1 MSLLGSGSAHMSG
14 RFSKPLAASSSKPG
28 AGEPRCQKCL
38 QTGHWT
44 YECKGQAAYLAR
56 PSASKQL
63 VNPRKTSGLQ
73 HAERHLAEATAG
85 GSGRRMRSEVAGGR
99 RDGGYR
105 DRESERESGRGR
117 GGGGQRDRDLARGSG
132 EYERPREREQGGR
145 MLVDRSSVAPPMQG
159 SGAQNGLRGQALEDH
174 VLDRIKH
181 FAVVF
186 AQELVPGITQQ
197 QLDLAFSRALYS
209 ISAQDTSGHAQLE
222 LKFNHSCRFLGCV
235 SQDCMLCKN
244 NPHKT
249 CGSNDNF
256 DEAYAD
262 NQVLRARCEAEIF
275 VDLINHVSGDVY
287 SVPGVEVQLSVVD
300 GDAYSDTAPDPLAT
314 IMELQCLTSVRGPC
328 YNVPRKGVPLL
339 QCYGTNRAVHVGT
352 VVVALQCLP
361 RRKWSQPGT
370 ARVQGDLS
378 SVRCAHALV
387 DLYRVQSAFGL
398 PALSVKTQ
406 RALNDYRKSA
416 YPHYRDELTRLR
428 YIGAITAARLKD
440 ARAWLG
446 RDVPVECVDSV
457 QSLKQLLEY
466 VDTNR
471 QVEDKLLALL
481 NMRGRHRHKWDF
493 LRAVLAD
500 KVVYDDNAF
509 RVWFAPDSN
518 GCGLLYAT
526 KQAQVQNLDK
536 PAGVAQRVT
545 RPDGTAAVQVML
557 LSDIH
562 QHPQLLEWR
571 RQAEA
576 AWREAAH
583 PGWQV
588 LQEEI
593 DYVTNW
599 PVAALHPAS
608 QGAPT
613 APASTAAG
621 MQQGRAAPAEL
632 AIQQRLAQAAAAAA
646 GPPASAA
653 PHAARAAVLEDPA
666 EHYPHVPQQQMQPVQ
681 QLQGGQYPS
690 MAGAGLQAEANGFG
704 PGPMQQQQQQLDRRQ
719 QLRMQSDTLQNSA
732 AAGAA
737 AAMMRGQGDALALRT
752 QSEALLRSQADIV
765 GLRAYSEQIPNNVL
779 AMADPETQG
788 VLFMT
793 ASRERHKPVARGAA
807 ADTVGDAARP
817 MGDLSSLTA
826 EDVERLQSLYQG
838 RAEHLADKDDEA
850 AAPLPEV
857 DDVLGGGM
865 TADHLAGHLA
875 DEDGQAV
882 VPLPQDD
889 LTSTFSSALKL
900 GETDSLEAAL
910 LNKSLHQDRSLN
922 HTSDSFK
929 RFMAHLNWGDEAGGL
944 GGGLGSLE
952 VLLDGSAAG
961 FNPQELLASNS
972 RGRGGGMEAAAAAA
986 VAAVDAEQQHRS
998 RAQQGG
1004 Q

>member
-1 MSLLGSGSAHMSG
+1 M
-14 RFSKPLAASSSKPG
+14 
-28 AGEPRCQKCL
+28 Q
-38 QTGHWT
+38 
-44 YECKGQAAYLAR
+44 
-56 PSASKQL
+56 
-63 VNPRKTSGLQ
+63 
-73 HAERHLAEATAG
+73 
-85 GSGRRMRSEVAGGR
+85 
-99 RDGGYR
+99 
-105 DRESERESGRGR
+105 
-117 GGGGQRDRDLARGSG
+117 GGGT
-132 EYERPREREQGGR
+132 
-145 MLVDRSSVAPPMQG
+145 
-159 SGAQNGLRGQALEDH
+159 QNGLRGQALEDH

-222 LKFNHSCRFLGCV
+222 LKFNHKCRFLGCV

-249 CGSNDNF
+249 CGGDDNF

-262 NQVLRARCEAEIF
+262 NQVLRTRCEAEIF
-275 VDLINHVSGDVY
+275 VDLINQVSGEVY
-287 SVPGVEVQLSVVD
+287 SAPGVEVQLSVID
-300 GDAYSDTAPDPLAT
+300 GDAYNSTAPDPLAT
-314 IMELQCLTSVRGPC
+314 IMELHTSDE
-328 YNVPRKGVPLL
+328 GVPLL
-339 QCYGTNRAVHVGT
+339 QCYGTNRAIHVGT
-352 VVVALQCLP
+352 VVVALQNGRAKLP
-361 RRKWSQPGT
+361 EVFVTDKNDTFHFGDGATTGHFRLLALAMRRDELGNPVPVEGV
-370 ARVQGDLS
+370 A
-378 SVRCAHALV
+378 
-387 DLYRVQSAFGL
+387 
-398 PALSVKTQ
+398 PAVSNTFVVKTQ

-446 RDVPVECVDSV
+446 RDVPLECVDSV

-509 RVWFAPDSN
+509 RVWYSPGSN

-526 KQAQVQNLDK
+526 KQAQVQNMDK

-545 RPDGTAAVQVML
+545 RPDGTAVVQVML

-576 AWREAAH
+576 AWREPSH

-599 PVAALHPAS
+599 PVTALRTAS
-608 QGAPT
+608 QGLLA
-613 APASTAAG
+613 APASTAALTT
-621 MQQGRAAPAEL
+621 AP
-632 AIQQRLAQAAAAAA
+632 
-646 GPPASAA
+646 
-653 PHAARAAVLEDPA
+653 
-666 EHYPHVPQQQMQPVQ
+666 
-681 QLQGGQYPS
+681 
-690 MAGAGLQAEANGFG
+690 EANGFG
-704 PGPMQQQQQQLDRRQ
+704 PEAMQQQLDQLQ
-719 QLRMQSDTLQNSA
+719 QLRMQSETMQSSA
-732 AAGAA
+732 AAAAA
-737 AAMMRGQGDALALRT
+737 AAMMRSQSEAMALRT
-752 QSEALLRSQADIV
+752 QSEAMLGSHSAAMALRTH
-765 GLRAYSEQIPNNVL
+765 SEQVPNSLHGQQQQQQQQQAMAMGL
-779 AMADPETQG
+779 ARLQAHMQQAQAAAQQQLPQQTNQQQQQQQLHDEDELLPPIAEEAAGSVFMMQHHMDAVELALRDALQRGITPQQQQQQQQHAAQELMGLSGGAGGAAVGQMVFGGAAASDVDGSVSIEGGKAAGVGKRGRTAGELQAVADPESQG

-807 ADTVGDAARP
+807 ADTVGEAARP
-817 MGDLSSLTA
+817 ITDFTSLTA
-826 EDVERLQSLYQG
+826 EDVERLQGLYNQARG
-838 RAEHLADKDDEA
+838 DALAERDNEPAE
-850 AAPLPEV
+850 PLPED

-865 TADHLAGHLA
+865 N
-875 DEDGQAV
+875 
-882 VPLPQDD
+882 

-910 LNKSLHQDRSLN
+910 LSKGLHQERSLN

-929 RFMAHLNWGDEAGGL
+929 RFMAHLGCDEAGGL
-944 GGGLGSLE
+944 ATGLSGNALE
-952 VLLDGSAAG
+952 GMLDGNAAG
-961 FNPQELLASNS
+961 FNPQDFLAGNS
-972 RGRGGGMEAAAAAA
+972 RGRGGAMDAAAAAA
-986 VAAVDAEQQHRS
+986 IAAIDAE
-998 RAQQGG
+998 AQQQRGK
-1004 Q
+1004 QLQSSK

>member
-1 MSLLGSGSAHMSG
+1 M
-14 RFSKPLAASSSKPG
+14 
-28 AGEPRCQKCL
+28 Q
-38 QTGHWT
+38 
-44 YECKGQAAYLAR
+44 
-56 PSASKQL
+56 
-63 VNPRKTSGLQ
+63 
-73 HAERHLAEATAG
+73 
-85 GSGRRMRSEVAGGR
+85 
-99 RDGGYR
+99 
-105 DRESERESGRGR
+105 
-117 GGGGQRDRDLARGSG
+117 GGGT
-132 EYERPREREQGGR
+132 
-145 MLVDRSSVAPPMQG
+145 
-159 SGAQNGLRGQALEDH
+159 QNGLRGQALEDH

-222 LKFNHSCRFLGCV
+222 LKFNHNCRFLGCV

-249 CGSNDNF
+249 CDGDDNF

-275 VDLINHVSGDVY
+275 VDLINQVSGEVY
-287 SVPGVEVQLSVVD
+287 SAPGVEVQLSVID
-300 GDAYSDTAPDPLAT
+300 GDAYNSTAPDPLAT
-314 IMELQCLTSVRGPC
+314 IMELHTSDE
-328 YNVPRKGVPLL
+328 GVPLL
-339 QCYGTNRAVHVGT
+339 QCYGTNRAIHVGT
-352 VVVALQCLP
+352 VVVALQNGRAKLP
-361 RRKWSQPGT
+361 EVFVTDKNDTFHFGDGATTGHFRLLALAMRRDELGNPVPVEGV
-370 ARVQGDLS
+370 A
-378 SVRCAHALV
+378 
-387 DLYRVQSAFGL
+387 
-398 PALSVKTQ
+398 PAVSNTFVVKTQ

-446 RDVPVECVDSV
+446 RDVPLECVDSV

-500 KVVYDDNAF
+500 KVVYDDSAF
-509 RVWFAPDSN
+509 RVWYAPGSN

-526 KQAQVQNLDK
+526 KQAQVQNMDK

-545 RPDGTAAVQVML
+545 RPDGTAVVQVMM

-576 AWREAAH
+576 AWREPSH

-593 DYVTNW
+593 DY
-599 PVAALHPAS
+599 
-608 QGAPT
+608 
-613 APASTAAG
+613 
-621 MQQGRAAPAEL
+621 
-632 AIQQRLAQAAAAAA
+632 
-646 GPPASAA
+646 
-653 PHAARAAVLEDPA
+653 
-666 EHYPHVPQQQMQPVQ
+666 
-681 QLQGGQYPS
+681 
-690 MAGAGLQAEANGFG
+690 EANGFG
-704 PGPMQQQQQQLDRRQ
+704 PGAMQQQLDQLQ
-719 QLRMQSDTLQNSA
+719 QLRMQSETMQSSA
-732 AAGAA
+732 AAAA
-737 AAMMRGQGDALALRT
+737 AAAIMRSQSEAMALRT
-752 QSEALLRSQADIV
+752 QSEAMLGSHSAAMALRTH
-765 GLRAYSEQIPNNVL
+765 SEQVPNSLHGQQQQQQQAMAMGL
-779 AMADPETQG
+779 ARLQAHMQQAQAAAQQQLPQQTNQQQQQQQQQLHDEDELLPPIAEEAAGSVFMMQHHMDAVELALRDALQRGITPQQQQQQQQQQHAAQELMGLSGGAGGAAVGQMVFGGAAASDVDGSVSTEGGKAAGVGKRGRTAGELQAVADPESQG

-807 ADTVGDAARP
+807 ADTVGEAARP
-817 MGDLSSLTA
+817 ITDFTSLTA
-826 EDVERLQSLYQG
+826 EDVERLQGLYNQARG
-838 RAEHLADKDDEA
+838 DALAERDNEPAE
-850 AAPLPEV
+850 PLPED

-865 TADHLAGHLA
+865 N
-875 DEDGQAV
+875 
-882 VPLPQDD
+882 

-910 LNKSLHQDRSLN
+910 LSKGLHHERSLN

-929 RFMAHLNWGDEAGGL
+929 RFMAHLGCDEAGGL
-944 GGGLGSLE
+944 ATGLSGNALE
-952 VLLDGSAAG
+952 GMLDGTAAG
-961 FNPQELLASNS
+961 FNPQDFLAGNS
-972 RGRGGGMEAAAAAA
+972 RGRGGAMDAAAAAA
-986 VAAVDAEQQHRS
+986 IAAIDAE
-998 RAQQGG
+998 AQQQRGK
-1004 Q
+1004 QLQSSK